1 MAKHAWKFIRHF
13 ISGAVSG
20 AIASYTGGHLT
31 VKEIAAG
38 ALAGGLAGV
47 GLGQIKK

>member
-13 ISGAVSG
+13 VSGAVSG
-20 AIASYTGGHLT
+20 AVIAVTGGQLT